1 MIHDK
6 ETLKQYISVS
16 GNFLLS
22 DFEMYLKKANR
33 EFLKKYVGNLYNDI
47 DDLEIDVDLKETVT
61 DLVHTAIAN
70 FAYFL
75 STPFNSITMDGSGM
89 ANVTTQNRTNIT
101 MYQMNDIRRELL
113 RSAHSAMDE
122 LLEVLE
128 ANPVAFP
135 TWYENYSTIY
145 NQYIVNSTA
154 VFQTAYNIHN
164 SRQTYLALQPSIQL
178 VEDKLLNT
186 TFCADLLADLKKTTV
201 SPQAKALKNLL
212 AKAVVN
218 ATVAKV
224 CAEGVF
230 EITSTGIKIKFDA
243 LPYEQITALVMN
255 DQLKNKI
262 ANLNANADQYLKMA
276 VDYIKENNTLFTQC
290 NGKPIIEKTS
300 NGYKQI
306 ITKSI
311 LGL

>member
-1 MIHDK
+1 MIPDK
-6 ETLKQYISVS
+6 ETLKNYIAVAS
-16 GNFLLS
+16 NFDFA

-128 ANPVAFP
+128 ANPEAFP
-135 TWYENYSTIY
+135 DWHENYSTIY

-243 LPYEQITALVMN
+243 LPYEQITAVVMN

-276 VDYIKENNTLFTQC
+276 VDYIKDNSTTFTQC

-300 NGYKQI
+300 NGYKPI

>member
-1 MIHDK
+1 MINS
-6 ETLKQYISVS
+6 TNQLQQYISVAQ
-16 GNFLLS
+16 NF
-22 DFEMYLKKANR
+22 DFESFEPYLKKANR
-33 EFLKKYVGNLYNDI
+33 EFLKKYIGNLYNEISDMDI
-47 DDLEIDVDLKETVT
+47 DTDLKETVI
-61 DLVHTAIAN
+61 DLVYTAAAN

-75 STPFNSITMDGSGM
+75 STPFNSITMDASGM
-89 ANVTTQNRTNIT
+89 ANVTSQNRSNINVG
-101 MYQMNDIRRELL
+101 QMNDIRRELL

-128 ANPVAFP
+128 NNPDAFP
-135 TWYENYSTIY
+135 VWHESYSTIY
-145 NQYIVNSTA
+145 NQYIVNSTS
-154 VFQTAYNIHN
+154 VFQNGYNINN

-186 TFCADLLADLKKTTV
+186 TFCADLLADLKKTTLNT
-201 SPQAKALKNLL
+201 SQKHLKSLF

-224 CAEGVF
+224 YAEGIF
-230 EITSTGIKIKFDA
+230 EITATGIKMKFDL
-243 LPYEQITALVMN
+243 LPHEQIVPVQITQ
-255 DQLKNKI
+255 QLKI
-262 ANLNANADQYLKMA
+262 TVENLNANADQYLKMA

-290 NGKPIIEKTS
+290 NGKPIIEKTTA
-300 NGYKQI
+300 GYKPI